1 MNTAKNALIQGID
14 RHLESMD
21 VRELEMV
28 LRFIHKL
35 KDFRKV

>member
-1 MNTAKNALIQGID
+1 MDDKQKLIQGIYK
-14 RHLESMD
+14 HLESMD

-35 KDFRKV
+35 KDFRR